1 MNAAPY
7 GNAWASQYDVKGVA
21 AFQSIKTLP
30 YNIAATKPAPAT
42 NRKHERKM
50 SRFNNTKDKHIS
62 RWLMYTL
69 LVAVTVAVIVFFLPR
84 NSGPQ
89 FRYDIG
95 KPWMYSPLIAKFDFP
110 IYKTDAAIKAE
121 QDSMANTFEPYF
133 NYKAE
138 TGKLQIK
145 RFAEKYK
152 NGIPG
157 LPNEY
162 VAIIADRLGRLYNE
176 GIIDAPI
183 YSDLSR
189 DTTAM
194 IRIVNGKS
202 ATSVEISCVYSTM
215 TAYERLFSD
224 PKIAAAKQILQNATS
239 MNTYSPTSYSTRN
252 AAKANSATCSAAYRW
267 QAAWC

>member
-1 MNAAPY
+1 
-7 GNAWASQYDVKGVA
+7 
-21 AFQSIKTLP
+21 
-30 YNIAATKPAPAT
+30 
-42 NRKHERKM
+42 
-50 SRFNNTKDKHIS
+50 
-62 RWLMYTL
+62 MYTL

-224 PKIAAAKQILQNATS
+224 PKIAAAKQILQKCNLNEYIQPNLLFDEERSEGELGDMLSGIPLAS
-239 MNTYSPTSYSTRN
+239 GMVLSGQR
-252 AAKANSATCSAAYRW
+252 
-267 QAAWC
+267 